1 MKDGLTRKAII
12 QNQRR
17 NKELRRQEKAKG
29 VFNTKLVVQQMLKE
43 FSLRKKRETSKQ
55 TKTEENNLI
64 IKWNYIHIYQ

>member
-43 FSLRKKRETSKQ
+43 FSL
-55 TKTEENNLI
+55 
-64 IKWNYIHIYQ
+64 